1 VDVVHRQTRPEGD
14 HRSRTWTVVKN
25 RLGPTREFSYSLDEG
40 ELVLVRGVETI
51 GDASSAVLKV
61 LREAHEGEKDKLSRK
76 SIHEEVF
83 KRFDFAP
90 KTIDNTLQRLVQGK
104 DPKVMRKGKGFY
116 ALSPKE
122 LYKGCLVDGEEWTH
136 SPSPAT
142 DLPITRALPEGND
155 RRSSE
160 NPLVPKPV
168 PVGNGRVIAKLLG
181 ITEEISDSS
190 PREMHPLKEDAPV
203 GWPEGVEPSA
213 IQELALST
221 PSSTYPFCVQPGDDV
236 ELLTESL
243 GAQAGW
249 HVVAASGVVA
259 RIENARTGEIRE
271 VAQSDLLYC
280 CPF

>member
-1 VDVVHRQTRPEGD
+1 
-14 HRSRTWTVVKN
+14 
-25 RLGPTREFSYSLDEG
+25 
-40 ELVLVRGVETI
+40 
-51 GDASSAVLKV
+51 V
-61 LREAHEGEKDKLSRK
+61 LREAHERNEDSLSRK

-83 KRFDFAP
+83 KRFDYAP

-104 DPKVMRKGKGFY
+104 APKVVRKGKGLY

-122 LYKGCLVDGEEWTH
+122 AYRGCLVDGEEWSH
-136 SPSPAT
+136 SPSAAS
-142 DLPITRALPEGND
+142 DLPIARALPEGND

-160 NPLVPKPV
+160 NPPVLKPV
-168 PVGNGRVIAKLLG
+168 PMGTGRVIAKLPG
-181 ITEEISDSS
+181 NTEEISDSS
-190 PREMHPLKEDAPV
+190 PTGMRPLKEDAPV
-203 GWPEGVEPSA
+203 GWPEGVEASA

-243 GAQAGW
+243 SAQAGW